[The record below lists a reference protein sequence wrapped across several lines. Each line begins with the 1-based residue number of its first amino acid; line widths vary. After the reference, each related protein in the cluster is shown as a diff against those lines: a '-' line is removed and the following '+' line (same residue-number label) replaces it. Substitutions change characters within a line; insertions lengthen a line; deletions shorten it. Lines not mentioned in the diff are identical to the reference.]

1 MSEFVCRVADADGRV
16 FSHVEAANTLDEARQ
31 KLAERGLFVYSVEAR
46 GGRVGSL
53 LRRRTGRQIGGSD
66 FLILN
71 QQFNTLI
78 KAGLPILRA
87 LELLAA
93 RASSSRLRP
102 VVEQIRDHVREGK
115 SLSEAVDE
123 AGVFSKVYSTA
134 ILAGEKSGNL
144 PGVLDYYIAYQ
155 RVSTGVKKKIAAT
168 LVYPVLLITVAI
180 IIVTYLVTGVVPRFA
195 LLYRDMNVELPTPT
209 RVLIALT
216 VDYRFLFLGF
226 VALLALIAM
235 GVFLWS
241 RTDEGGTAL
250 DRFKFRLP
258 LVGDTLLKF
267 QVAQFSRTLST
278 LLTGG
283 TPLVAGLQTATEA
296 ITSKL
301 LQSTVAEAT
310 QMVREGESLHAALAS
325 KGVMPKMAVD
335 MIEVGESSGAISPM
349 LNSVAEFYEEEVNLR
364 LGAMVAIIEPVLLII
379 MGMFVAFILI
389 SDELPLLLGKKLL
402 IRVATARQIA
412 DVLKRTEQ
420 SQRVL
425 EQATEAFALQAP
437 KEE

>member
-1 MSEFVCRVADADGRV
+1 MGEFVCRVADADGRV

-46 GGRVGSL
+46 GGRIGSL
-53 LRRRTGRQIGGSD
+53 LRRPSGRNIGGSD

-87 LELLAA
+87 LDLLAT
-93 RASSSRLRP
+93 RASSARLRP
-102 VVEQIRDHVREGK
+102 VVEQIRDQVREGK

-144 PGVLDYYIAYQ
+144 PGVLDYYISYQ

-168 LVYPVLLITVAI
+168 LVYPVLLITVAT
-180 IIVTYLVTGVVPRFA
+180 IIVTYLVTGVVPKFA

-216 VDYRFLFLGF
+216 VDYRFVFLGF
-226 VALLALIAM
+226 VGVLALIAM

-241 RTDEGGTAL
+241 RTEEGGTAF

-267 QVAQFSRTLST
+267 QVAQFSRTLAT

-296 ITSKL
+296 ITSRL
-301 LQSTVAEAT
+301 LQSTVAQAT

-364 LGAMVAIIEPVLLII
+364 LGAMVAVIEPVLLII
-379 MGMFVAFILI
+379 MGAFVAFILI
-389 SDELPLLLGKKLL
+389 SLYLPIFSFSVNG
-402 IRVATARQIA
+402 AR
-412 DVLKRTEQ
+412 
-420 SQRVL
+420 
-425 EQATEAFALQAP
+425 
-437 KEE
+437 

>member
-1 MSEFVCRVADADGRV
+1 MGEFVCRVADADGRV

-46 GGRVGSL
+46 GGRIGSL

-87 LELLAA
+87 LDLLAT
-93 RASSSRLRP
+93 RASSARLRP

-209 RVLIALT
+209 RVLIAVT

-389 SDELPLLLGKKLL
+389 SLYLPIFSFSVK
-402 IRVATARQIA
+402 
-412 DVLKRTEQ
+412 
-420 SQRVL
+420 
-425 EQATEAFALQAP
+425 
-437 KEE
+437 